1 MHDPPPMRWP
11 FRKMATSLKEEARLH
26 YNSKDYQKAEP
37 YLDGMLK
44 INPNDAWAM
53 DVLSRLY
60 MNTGRHS
67 EAVLLLNR

>member
-1 MHDPPPMRWP
+1 
-11 FRKMATSLKEEARLH
+11 MATSLKEEARLH

-60 MNTGRHS
+60 MNI
-67 EAVLLLNR
+67 